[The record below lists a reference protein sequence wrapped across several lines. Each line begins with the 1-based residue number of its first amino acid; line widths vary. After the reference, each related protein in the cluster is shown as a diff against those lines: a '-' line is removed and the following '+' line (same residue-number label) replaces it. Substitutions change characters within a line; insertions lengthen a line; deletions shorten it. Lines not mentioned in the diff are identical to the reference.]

1 MFSKRVK
8 IYATTAL
15 IFKTSKKSA
24 LRLTGYLKHTKDLI
38 RI

>member
-8 IYATTAL
+8 IYATITL
-15 IFKTSKKSA
+15 IFKTSKKDA
-24 LRLTGYLKHTKDLI
+24 LRLACYLKYIKDLI